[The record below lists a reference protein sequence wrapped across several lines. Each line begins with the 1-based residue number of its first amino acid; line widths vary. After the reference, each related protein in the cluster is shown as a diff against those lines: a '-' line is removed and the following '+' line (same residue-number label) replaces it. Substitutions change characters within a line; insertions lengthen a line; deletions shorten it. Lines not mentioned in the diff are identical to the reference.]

1 MTAPRSQVQA
11 APERLNGLDGLQLR
25 IDPRAEARRR
35 GRDSQGGAGPQ
46 WIYTAVRGN
55 VFARTQRVTA
65 IGEADQSA
73 RSEEGRHAAPPAG
86 IYMLHYPFLR
96 YETFAE
102 KIERAR
108 HGFEASPQLALGHG
122 WHYAGGLDWPGRA
135 HCAWSMTNNSPSTRI
150 SRPDSRRFAV
160 P

>member
-35 GRDSQGGAGPQ
+35 GRDSQGGAGPP
-46 WIYTAVRGN
+46 WIYTAVPGN

-122 WHYAGGLDWPGRA
+122 WQL
-135 HCAWSMTNNSPSTRI
+135 
-150 SRPDSRRFAV
+150 RRWIRLAQEGVLRVEYDQQFAV
-160 P
+160 DADLPPR